1 MAVGL
6 FTQVRTHRMQ
16 GNGVKF
22 EKRRLW
28 VDLIVAF
35 QDLKG
40 AYGKAGDGP
49 FRSAGRDR
57 MRGNGCKLEEGRFR
71 QDIRKKFITV

>member
-40 AYGKAGDGP
+40 ACRKAGD
-49 FRSAGRDR
+49 RLIIRADSDR
-57 MRGNGCKLEEGRFR
+57 RRGNGF
-71 QDIRKKFITV
+71 